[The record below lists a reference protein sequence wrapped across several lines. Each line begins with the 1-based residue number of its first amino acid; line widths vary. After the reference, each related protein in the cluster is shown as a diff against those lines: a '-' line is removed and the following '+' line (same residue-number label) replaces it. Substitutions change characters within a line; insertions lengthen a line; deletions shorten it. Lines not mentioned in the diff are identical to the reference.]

1 MVEQSE
7 PAWLVLDG
15 YEDEP
20 AAFGVPPYVGFH
32 IRYLCGVLEQAKVPY
47 EYTTIDAW
55 RMYLKEAG
63 EEAVLL
69 DGAAAALAV
78 AEALRLAEL
87 EELADDVV
95 EALVEVGLE
104 AEGAK
109 LAFAFVVDHFL
120 VR

>member
-32 IRYLCGVLEQAKVPY
+32 IRYLCGVLEQANVSY

-63 EEAVLL
+63 EEAVR
-69 DGAAAALAV
+69 
-78 AEALRLAEL
+78 ERLANV
-87 EELADDVV
+87 AGIACVAGAVV
-95 EALVEVGLE
+95 PGRYLRGTPISLKETRDIIRNLPHTTPALFG
-104 AEGAK
+104 G
-109 LAFAFVVDHFL
+109 
-120 VR
+120 

>member
-1 MVEQSE
+1 MVEQHE
-7 PAWLVLDG
+7 PAWLVIDG

-63 EEAVLL
+63 
-69 DGAAAALAV
+69 
-78 AEALRLAEL
+78 
-87 EELADDVV
+87 
-95 EALVEVGLE
+95 
-104 AEGAK
+104 
-109 LAFAFVVDHFL
+109 
-120 VR
+120 

>member
-32 IRYLCGVLEQAKVPY
+32 IRYLCGVLEQANVPY
-47 EYTTIDAW
+47 EYTTIDAR

-63 EEAVLL
+63 EEA
-69 DGAAAALAV
+69 ARK
-78 AEALRLAEL
+78 RLANI
-87 EELADDVV
+87 AGIACVAGAVV
-95 EALVEVGLE
+95 PGRYLRGTPISL
-104 AEGAK
+104 K
-109 LAFAFVVDHFL
+109 
-120 VR
+120 